1 MNKLSLY
8 IWSLLVLLSMHL
20 PAWAQVYDGD
30 EALVDRVKTDTI
42 DDFEVEEMVDYHA
55 IHISLSDI
63 IIVLLVVVSSYVFGK
78 IWRGCTYL
86 IIVLGVVFYMLLH

>member
-1 MNKLSLY
+1 
-8 IWSLLVLLSMHL
+8 MHL

-30 EALVDRVKTDTI
+30 ETLVDRVKTDTI
-42 DDFEVEEMVDYHA
+42 DDFELEEMVDYHA

>member
-1 MNKLSLY
+1 
-8 IWSLLVLLSMHL
+8 MHL

-42 DDFEVEEMVDYHA
+42 DDFELEEMVDYHA

>member
-1 MNKLSLY
+1 
-8 IWSLLVLLSMHL
+8 MHL
-20 PAWAQVYDGD
+20 PAWAQLYDGD
-30 EALVDRVKTDTI
+30 ETLVDRVKTDTI
-42 DDFEVEEMVDYHA
+42 DDFELEEMVDYHA

>member
-1 MNKLSLY
+1 
-8 IWSLLVLLSMHL
+8 MHL

-30 EALVDRVKTDTI
+30 ETLLDRVKTDTI

>member
-1 MNKLSLY
+1 
-8 IWSLLVLLSMHL
+8 MHL

-30 EALVDRVKTDTI
+30 ETLLDRVKTDTI
-42 DDFEVEEMVDYHA
+42 DDFEVEEMVDHHA